1 MRIQALRWA
10 AFWLGVAPS
19 ALATAGGLDD
29 YVKRPD
35 PTFAWKVTGEDAT
48 EAGRV
53 VHLDLTSQTWK
64 GIAWKHQ
71 LRVYEPKAVK
81 YPDAMLLFI
90 TGGNTESQPKA
101 DDHQFG
107 FALANLCGGRV
118 AVLPQVPNQPLLGG
132 KSEDTLIAETFVRY
146 LETRDADW
154 PLLLP
159 MVKSAVRSMD
169 AVQAW
174 AKGAGRPEVTKFVV
188 AGASKRG
195 WTTWLTGAVDPR
207 VAGIAPMVIV
217 TLNMKAQ
224 NANQLAVWGR
234 NSEQIDDYTSR
245 GLTDHFD
252 APERKALWELV
263 DPYFYL
269 NRLTMPKLLI
279 NGTNDRYWT
288 LNALDLYWDDIQG
301 PKNVVYLPNA
311 GHGLDQHRDYA
322 LNGLGAFFRHVV
334 TARPMPQVSWGI
346 SRVVNGPTG
355 LTVTSPTAPKL
366 AKLWSARAEK
376 ADFRDSRWE
385 STPMAAGTTMTAEIP
400 TPEKGR
406 VAFFADLEYEIDGLT
421 FHLSTKIG
429 QRAANGH
436 DPENGRTTP

>member
-10 AFWLGVAPS
+10 AFWLGLGPS

-35 PTFAWKVTGEDAT
+35 PTFAWKVVGEDAT

-53 VHLDLTSQTWK
+53 VHLDVTSQTWK
-64 GIAWKHQ
+64 GIVWQHR

-90 TGGNTESQPKA
+90 TGGNTESRAKA

-107 FALANLCGGRV
+107 FALAKLCGGRV

-132 KSEDTLIAETFVRY
+132 KSEDTLIAETFIRS
-146 LETRDADW
+146 LETKDADW

-174 AKGAGRPEVTKFVV
+174 AKGASRPEVAKFVV

-224 NANQLAVWGR
+224 NANQLEIWGR

-245 GLTDHFD
+245 GLTDRFD

-269 NRLTMPKLLI
+269 DRLTMPKLLI

-288 LNALDLYWDDIQG
+288 LNALDLYWDDLRG

-311 GHGLDQHRDYA
+311 GHGLDQNRDYA

-334 TARPMPQVSWGI
+334 TARPMPQVSWFFA
-346 SRVVNGPTG
+346 RPADGPMR
-355 LTVTSPTAPKL
+355 LTVASSPPPKL
-366 AKLWSARAEK
+366 AKVWTALAEK
-376 ADFRDSRWE
+376 RDFRDSPWE
-385 STPMAAGTTMTAEIP
+385 SVPMAADARMTADIP
-400 TPEKGR
+400 QPGKGR
-406 VAFFADLEYEIDGLT
+406 VAAFADLEYEIDGLT
-421 FHLSTKIG
+421 YHLATQIG
-429 QRAANGH
+429 QHAAK
-436 DPENGRTTP
+436 PTP